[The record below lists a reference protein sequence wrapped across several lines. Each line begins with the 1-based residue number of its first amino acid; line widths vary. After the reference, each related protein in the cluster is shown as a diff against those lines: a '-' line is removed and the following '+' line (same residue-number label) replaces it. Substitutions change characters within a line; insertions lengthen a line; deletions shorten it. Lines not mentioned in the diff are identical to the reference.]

1 MKTNAQLLI
10 IGTGGT
16 IAGAGASPE
25 LSTRYEAAKVPIA
38 ALAGAVPGLADHAR
52 LSFAQPVQKGSY
64 EIDATDWLAI
74 RQAVLTG
81 SRPSGASWLRRR
93 AWPTRRS
100 PAS

>member
-38 ALAGAVPGLADHAR
+38 ALAGAVPGLSDHAR
-52 LSFAQPVQKGSY
+52 LSFAQP
-64 EIDATDWLAI
+64 EI
-74 RQAVLTG
+74 G
-81 SRPSGASWLRRR
+81 R
-93 AWPTRRS
+93 AHV
-100 PAS
+100 